1 MGKVCV
7 KEFREVIKVLND
19 LKECLS
25 REEYSEEAVKLVSES
40 VGSIEYLLSTDYV
53 MDPRYCRSL
62 LGEAKRLLGRCRSGG
77 LTLELMSSIR
87 YFSRVT
93 KAMKYR
99 FTPLRSKL
107 VLAYRLYLA
116 GMITFFAIA
125 SFLGHSYLLPA
136 LIMIVPFFL
145 ALNYLRSLKSSG
157 MLLAIASVPLPIV
170 LGIITVNYCV
180 YLLTHSS
187 VSDVASR
194 LHVAPSLATALVIGS
209 LVAGLITSICL
220 SIATYL
226 FIRFRYAFT

>member
-25 REEYSEEAVKLVSES
+25 REEYSEEAIKLVSES
-40 VGSIEYLLSTDYV
+40 VGSIEYLLSTDYFI
-53 MDPRYCRSL
+53 DPRYCRSL
-62 LGEAKRLLGRCRSGG
+62 LGEAKRLLGRCRSSG

-87 YFSRVT
+87 YFSRVA

-125 SFLGHSYLLPA
+125 SFLGRPYLLPA
-136 LIMIVPFFL
+136 ILIIVPFLL

-170 LGIITVNYCV
+170 LGIITVNYCIH
-180 YLLTHSS
+180 LLTHSS

-220 SIATYL
+220 PIATYL